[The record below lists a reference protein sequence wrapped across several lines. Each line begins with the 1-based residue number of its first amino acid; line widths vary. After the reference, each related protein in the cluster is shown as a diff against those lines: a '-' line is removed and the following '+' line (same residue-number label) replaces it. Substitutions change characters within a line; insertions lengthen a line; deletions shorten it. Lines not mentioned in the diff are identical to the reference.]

1 MGRTQLFCRRKLACR
16 LPRYIH
22 IHTHQQHMDK
32 GTTTASGAASSLA
45 SHRGTNQQVPLFFL
59 FPPRL
64 GEKSAV
70 ELPVPTRTGAA
81 GESHGRRYT
90 VALRTWAPPCSTP
103 PKSTLR
109 YRYATGPCRHMWLS
123 FSLAKGYIGGRG
135 ERASGRAR
143 EWDASAA
150 SDPLPGKFTRP
161 GRGGGQE
168 G

>member
-22 IHTHQQHMDK
+22 THNTWTRATRQHQEQL
-32 GTTTASGAASSLA
+32 AASKSQ
-45 SHRGTNQQVPLFFL
+45 RDKPTPNQLPLFFL

-70 ELPVPTRTGAA
+70 ELPVPTRTSAA

-90 VALRTWAPPCSTP
+90 VALKPGPPCPAPQIHPQVPVRDRALSTHM
-103 PKSTLR
+103 
-109 YRYATGPCRHMWLS
+109 AFFQPCKRIHW
-123 FSLAKGYIGGRG
+123 G
-135 ERASGRAR
+135 EGRASGRAR
-143 EWDASAA
+143 EWDASAG
-150 SDPLPGKFTRP
+150 SDPLAGKFTRP
-161 GRGGGQE
+161 GRGGGGE